1 MKRPALQLG
10 QVTVDKIHFKDF
22 MVSCFL
28 TTCHN
33 GMESLINNIKGK
45 IILQII
51 MDKWGLVFKQDIN
64 DKVHFYLLITKS
76 YFTFYDIMSS
86 VLKTT

>member
-45 IILQII
+45 IILQIM
-51 MDKWGLVFKQDIN
+51 MDK
-64 DKVHFYLLITKS
+64 
-76 YFTFYDIMSS
+76 
-86 VLKTT
+86 